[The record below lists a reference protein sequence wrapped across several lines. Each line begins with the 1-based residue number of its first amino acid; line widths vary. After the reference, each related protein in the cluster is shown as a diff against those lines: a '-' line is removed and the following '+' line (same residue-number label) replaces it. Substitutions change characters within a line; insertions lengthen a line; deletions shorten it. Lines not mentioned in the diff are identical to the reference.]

1 MRCSVCDR
9 SIENPVWNSDLH
21 RRAEDSTGRIVA
33 LPGQWE
39 ICSTC
44 LDVVHDALG
53 KWKDQPFAAE
63 DDFGEPDPLEQYA
76 NELLGEYS

>member
-1 MRCSVCDR
+1 MRCAICDR
-9 SIENPVWNSDLH
+9 AIENPVWNSDLQ
-21 RRAEDSTGRIVA
+21 
-33 LPGQWE
+33 QWE

-53 KWKDQPFAAE
+53 KWKDQPYAAE
-63 DDFGEPDPLEQYA
+63 DDFSEPDPLEQYA